1 MKRKVFSILIISILQ
16 GVSTALAQNADQNPP
31 NKHKVNPHSIDS
43 IYKNAF
49 HVFFLNQEPN
59 SIIPNNEHKRDIQ
72 YPQGVDNRNLL
83 PPNIYHIYLNGRDK
97 TAHTLEISK
106 EDEGLYASQN
116 SLLDD
121 LPPLNSSE
129 QLKQLIRVKRA
140 VDGIGVENE
149 TRQTLVPE
157 LDISNKQTVLP
168 DTSNKQLVLPDI
180 SNAQP
185 EDIHLNQIGHHAASN
200 ETDTTQ
206 GAEVTQTNQDDDG
219 FVSTVQEMIAMI
231 DEQLKN
237 KTNTILK
244 RIARQNDPEVK
255 NPAIEVNNI
264 ATEVNN
270 RSTEVN
276 DLSDNIVDTQRATVN
291 TTVAVNETNSER
303 SEVNTTAVL
312 DTTDNMR
319 TAVTPTTSTT
329 DTASAVDNTIHPKRE
344 LDNFTGVISP
354 GNSSSLQEDSSELH
368 TLITSSN
375 TELNQ
380 TTSPNDVKATTI
392 TTNKADFLNPALTP
406 YQSELN
412 KTTTSMKS
420 DLEKTTTL
428 IQPEFNKTTPIKPD
442 LNEAKNDLLNKTT
455 TSMKSDLEKTT
466 TLNQPEFNKTT
477 PIKPDLNEAEN
488 SKRYSLNE
496 TVLYQLE
503 QNKSATPY
511 SQPFDTKILTSSQYG
526 VNNSLQPGQSSI
538 EHKHPHQIKPITT
551 HPVLSELNAETITNR
566 NTSEESDSEKFDRDH
581 DSHMRKLNEERF
593 QDVAKVSAHLLYGED
608 PFEYKVDYNN
618 SDLRTNDGRIV
629 FEFKSNADDK
639 FENDSRERLVYPERD
654 YFNHVAPHKG
664 SILSTILYIILLC
677 VLAYGVV
684 KLRRRLSQQFPQWF
698 RRLPPQRSNP
708 FAIPMP
714 NIYSTTTTTN
724 HVPLHNTYSDTTN
737 HIPLINLASGHHG
750 SNMNTKAQHTTHGL

>member
-1 MKRKVFSILIISILQ
+1 MTCFDR
-16 GVSTALAQNADQNPP
+16 
-31 NKHKVNPHSIDS
+31 
-43 IYKNAF
+43 
-49 HVFFLNQEPN
+49 FLF
-59 SIIPNNEHKRDIQ
+59 D
-72 YPQGVDNRNLL
+72 
-83 PPNIYHIYLNGRDK
+83 
-97 TAHTLEISK
+97 
-106 EDEGLYASQN
+106 GLTK
-116 SLLDD
+116 LTRLD
-121 LPPLNSSE
+121 LRPPLDSSE

-140 VDGIGVENE
+140 VDRIGVENE

-157 LDISNKQTVLP
+157 LDISNNQTVLP

-185 EDIHLNQIGHHAASN
+185 EDIHLNQIGQHAASN
-200 ETDTTQ
+200 ETDATQ

-276 DLSDNIVDTQRATVN
+276 DLGDNIVDTQRATVN

-329 DTASAVDNTIHPKRE
+329 DTASAVDNIIHPKRE

-368 TLITSSN
+368 LHTLITSSN
-375 TELNQ
+375 TEPNQ

-428 IQPEFNKTTPIKPD
+428 
-442 LNEAKNDLLNKTT
+442 
-455 TSMKSDLEKTT
+455 
-466 TLNQPEFNKTT
+466 NQPEFNKTT

-488 SKRYSLNE
+488 SKRSSLNE
-496 TVLYQLE
+496 TVLYQFE
-503 QNKSATPY
+503 QNKTATPY
-511 SQPFDTKILTSSQYG
+511 SQPFDTKILTSSQNG
-526 VNNSLQPGQSSI
+526 VNSLQPGQSSI

-551 HPVLSELNAETITNR
+551 HPNLSELNAETITNR
-566 NTSEESDSEKFDRDH
+566 NTSEESDGEKFDRDH

-593 QDVAKVSAHLLYGED
+593 QDVAQVSAHLLYGED
-608 PFEYKVDYNN
+608 PFEYKVNYNN
-618 SDLRTNDGRIV
+618 SDLRTNEGRIV

-639 FENDSRERLVYPERD
+639 FENDSRERLVYSERG
-654 YFNHVAPHKG
+654 KG
-664 SILSTILYIILLC
+664 VSISISC
-677 VLAYGVV
+677 RQSEFQVL
-684 KLRRRLSQQFPQWF
+684 P
-698 RRLPPQRSNP
+698 
-708 FAIPMP
+708 
-714 NIYSTTTTTN
+714 
-724 HVPLHNTYSDTTN
+724 
-737 HIPLINLASGHHG
+737 
-750 SNMNTKAQHTTHGL
+750 